1 MSRNFKWR
9 KILTLKKAQALID
22 VFVYQMPFNQLI
34 GLELIRLNK
43 IMLRSNFATKT
54 NWLAISHN
62 AFYMVA

>member
-1 MSRNFKWR
+1 ME
-9 KILTLKKAQALID
+9 KILTLEEAQALIGH

-34 GLELIRLNK
+34 GLELIRFEQDYAE
-43 IMLRSNFATKT
+43 INFATKT